1 MPRTRNL
8 SESSQG
14 SSQYATPPTSPAPSS
29 MLTADEGVFVWL
41 GGSQPTQTDRQVCDA
56 LTGVEAEGLLE
67 VYPNLYIYLINLR
80 QGHFTILFTAG
91 AYIAFFPGGV
101 PTCRCVR
108 SAHKI

>member
-56 LTGVEAEGLLE
+56 LTSVKAESLVE

-80 QGHFTILFTAG
+80 QGHLTILFTTG
-91 AYIAFFPGGV
+91 CIEPFPMRFSK
-101 PTCRCVR
+101 CLR
-108 SAHKI
+108 SPHLF